1 MDRLPASARAVARSL
16 AAWREREADRLDLAR
31 PFLLRDETLLA
42 LAKRDA
48 LAPADA
54 AALPGYDARRHAH
67 QAPRWVTALQAARAD
82 VAAGTAPPEDP
93 RTPADV
99 RDRQQALEVRI
110 AALVTQRAT
119 ELGLASEQLLSRR
132 QRERAVETWLRTGGS
147 LAAAVG
153 GFRGAVL
160 GPDLD
165 ALTIEGDAPTAAVPS

>member
-1 MDRLPASARAVARSL
+1 MARAL
-16 AAWREREADRLDLAR
+16 AAWREREAERADLAR

-48 LAPADA
+48 LDPADA
-54 AALPGYDARRHAH
+54 KALPGFDARRHAH
-67 QAPRWVTALQAARAD
+67 QVPRWAAALQAARAE
-82 VAAGTAPPEDP
+82 VEAGTAPPEDP

-110 AALVTQRAT
+110 AALVTQHAT
-119 ELGLASEQLLSRR
+119 ELGLPAELLLSRR

-147 LAAAVG
+147 LAAALG

-160 GPDLD
+160 GAELD
-165 ALTIEGDAPTAAVPS
+165 ALTIDGDAPAAAVPS